1 MRARGANARPASVRP
16 CVRPTTRPIA
26 AVAVTILA
34 LSAMVSQ
41 SGRAQGVA
49 APEVDSPIAAQAVG
63 PVAMP
68 AGIARPH
75 STTSMDAVAVPDRMT
90 SGAIRALVAT
100 SQPVTHHD
108 WWIPVASA
116 VVPGAGQARLGQD
129 RFVGYMAVE
138 GFLAIRYL
146 TDRRAGID
154 ARNAYRDMALRVS
167 RAGFPGPK
175 PQGNFEYY
183 ERMEHWIASGV
194 YDGDPGTDFAPE
206 SDTTTFNGKMW
217 SIARTTFW
225 SDPKTPPPIGS
236 APYEAALRFYRQ
248 NAVTPEFQW
257 SWRSAPLHQDVY
269 RRSVRAS
276 NDGFRHAAQDIGAVI
291 ANHVLSTV
299 DAYISLRLRL
309 GESTDTGTSSLG
321 IGATLPF
328 ATIDRIVNRQ
338 ARNERTQ

>member
-1 MRARGANARPASVRP
+1 MFGRTGPRAFANVCSP
-16 CVRPTTRPIA
+16 
-26 AVAVTILA
+26 A
-34 LSAMVSQ
+34 LSF
-41 SGRAQGVA
+41 A
-49 APEVDSPIAAQAVG
+49 ALLAIALAVPDPAAAQIG
-63 PVAMP
+63 PPPGTRREPESVAGALGPLVAP
-68 AGIARPH
+68 AGIARSRAASRGQAADSAP
-75 STTSMDAVAVPDRMT
+75 SGRIPTSLLAPNVVM
-90 SGAIRALVAT
+90 
-100 SQPVTHHD
+100 HHD
-108 WWIPVASA
+108 WWVPVASA
-116 VVPGAGQARLGQD
+116 VLPGAGQARLGQD

-138 GFLAIRYL
+138 GFLWIRYL

-167 RAGFPGPK
+167 RAPFPGDK
-175 PQGNFEYY
+175 PTGNFEYY

-194 YDGDPGTDFAPE
+194 YDGDPGTGFAPE
-206 SDTTTFNGKMW
+206 VDTTTFNGKMW
-217 SIARTTFW
+217 SIARTTYW
-225 SDPKTPPPIGS
+225 SDPRTPPPIGS

-257 SWRSAPLHQDVY
+257 SWRNAPLHQDVY

-328 ATIDRIVNRQ
+328 ATIDRIVNKPS
-338 ARNERTQ
+338 RNEPTK

>member
-1 MRARGANARPASVRP
+1 MSGRTDPRVVVTVRSLAP
-16 CVRPTTRPIA
+16 CVAALLSIVIVVPQTGGAQIGPAPTTPREAPL
-26 AVAVTILA
+26 VA
-34 LSAMVSQ
+34 
-41 SGRAQGVA
+41 
-49 APEVDSPIAAQAVG
+49 EVVG
-63 PVAMP
+63 PVVTP
-68 AGIARPH
+68 AGIAR
-75 STTSMDAVAVPDRMT
+75 S
-90 SGAIRALVAT
+90 RAEGRVERAETAPARRIPASLAAPNV
-100 SQPVTHHD
+100 VTRSD

-116 VVPGAGQARLGQD
+116 VLPGTGQARLGQD

-138 GFLAIRYL
+138 GFLWIRYL

-167 RAGFPGPK
+167 RAAFPGDK
-175 PQGNFEYY
+175 PTGNFEYY

-194 YDGDPGTDFAPE
+194 YDNDPGTGFAPE
-206 SDTTTFNGKMW
+206 IDTTTFNGKMW
-217 SIARTTFW
+217 SIARTTYW
-225 SDPKTPPPIGS
+225 SDPNTPPPIGS
-236 APYEAALRFYRQ
+236 AQYEAALRFYRQ

-257 SWRSAPLHQDVY
+257 SWRNAPLHQDVY

-338 ARNERTQ
+338 SRNERTQ

>member
-1 MRARGANARPASVRP
+1 MRTGARPMAVRGAALLAIVSLVPQRARPQDRLPGAATVQAPVANVAWGPVVAAAGITAARPVKSGDRVASTAPR
-16 CVRPTTRPIA
+16 A
-26 AVAVTILA
+26 ADIVPASLA
-34 LSAMVSQ
+34 AEL
-41 SGRAQGVA
+41 
-49 APEVDSPIAAQAVG
+49 
-63 PVAMP
+63 
-68 AGIARPH
+68 
-75 STTSMDAVAVPDRMT
+75 
-90 SGAIRALVAT
+90 
-100 SQPVTHHD
+100 PVTHRD
-108 WWIPVASA
+108 WWIPAASA

-138 GFLAIRYL
+138 GFLWIRYL
-146 TDRRAGID
+146 TDRRAGTD

-194 YDGDPGTDFAPE
+194 YDSDPGAAFVPE
-206 SDTTTFNGKMW
+206 ADTTTFNGKIW
-217 SIARTTFW
+217 SIARTTYW
-225 SDPKTPPPIGS
+225 SDPRTPPPAGS

-257 SWRSAPLHQDVY
+257 TWRNAPLHQDVY

-276 NDGFRHAAQDIGAVI
+276 NDGFRHAVQDIGAVI

-309 GESTDTGTSSLG
+309 GESADTGTSSMG

-328 ATIDRIVNRQ
+328 ATIDRIVNRRP
-338 ARNERTQ
+338 RNERTQ

>member
-1 MRARGANARPASVRP
+1 MA
-16 CVRPTTRPIA
+16 
-26 AVAVTILA
+26 ILA
-34 LSAMVSQ
+34 LSAMMAQ
-41 SGRAQGVA
+41 SGRAQGSTARATEPSMA
-49 APEVDSPIAAQAVG
+49 AEEVG
-63 PVAMP
+63 PVAIP
-68 AGIARPH
+68 AGIARPR
-75 STTSMDAVAVPDRMT
+75 STSPVGIVAARE
-90 SGAIRALVAT
+90 SIESRALPASFAAPPT
-100 SQPVTHHD
+100 VTHHD

-138 GFLAIRYL
+138 GFFWVRYL

-167 RAGFPGPK
+167 RAGFPGSK

-194 YDGDPGTDFAPE
+194 YDGDPSTGFAPE
-206 SDTTTFNGKMW
+206 NDTTTFNGKMW

-309 GESTDTGTSSLG
+309 GESTDTGTSTLG

-328 ATIDRIVNRQ
+328 ATIDRIANRE